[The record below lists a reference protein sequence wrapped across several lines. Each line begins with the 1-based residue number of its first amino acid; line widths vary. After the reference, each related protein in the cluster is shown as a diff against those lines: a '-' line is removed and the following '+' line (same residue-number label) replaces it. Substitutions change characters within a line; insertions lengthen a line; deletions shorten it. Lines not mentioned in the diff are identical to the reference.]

1 MKKNLFLLATAALA
15 LAACSNDLKVDEN
28 TAPVGSNVQKE
39 IAFSTY
45 AQGPKRVAAKSGAIE
60 STTFPTDL
68 DMMVTAY
75 DATNDG
81 DYFDATEF
89 SYATS
94 TWKGSK
100 YWPLTPATIN
110 FLAITNANGDNESGV
125 TWGPT
130 ISAVESNKT
139 EKVQI
144 VMANNATNQYD
155 LMYACGTGTVSQT
168 NNVLTFP
175 TTVPMEFK
183 HAQAWIKFYVQ
194 AMTEASE
201 GITITSIVL
210 NSVSCQGTYTVTH
223 ANFDEDKAARD
234 AAGDGSKDG
243 SVSGVWSA
251 YDTYAGNKNVVVDGD
266 FSALDY
272 DAAVLPQYYGSLMVV
287 PAQGIASFTINYTLD
302 GNNYAYTYTPASTTL
317 AQATKYI
324 YNIKLTL
331 HEIEV
336 APVVEDWTEYGTE
349 YIEIPAMTYS
359 SNCSVSVSK
368 AAQKL
373 VFTISGLDGSKKI
386 KVTKGGTDAAQVSS
400 TNPTLNSVV
409 AETAETQK
417 ITIDLAANADPDND
431 KTMTVTIQEYETDGE
446 TTSGTASVIT
456 ITQTH

>member
-1 MKKNLFLLATAALA
+1 MKKNLFFLATAALA

-75 DATNDG
+75 DATNDE
-81 DYFDATEF
+81 DYFGATAF

-110 FLAITNANGDNESGV
+110 FLAITNASSDNVSGV

-144 VMANNATNQYD
+144 VMADNSSNQYD

-201 GITITSIVL
+201 GIAITSIVL

-243 SVSGVWSA
+243 SVSGEWSA
-251 YDTYAGNKNVVVDGD
+251 YDTYAGNKAADIDAD
-266 FSALDY
+266 FAALDY

-287 PAQGIASFTINYTLD
+287 PDQGIASFTINYTLD
-302 GNNYAYTYTPASTTL
+302 GNDYAYTYTPASTTL

-349 YIEIPAMTYS
+349 YVEIPAMTYGADRS
-359 SNCSVSVSK
+359 FSVSK

-373 VFTISGLDGSKKI
+373 VVTVSGLDGAKKI
-386 KVTKGGTDAAQVSS
+386 KVTKGGTNAAQVTS
-400 TNPTLNSVV
+400 TTPTLDNVV
-409 AETAETQK
+409 AETAESQK

-431 KTMTVTIQEYETDGE
+431 KTMTVTIQEYETDG
-446 TTSGTASVIT
+446 TTPAGDPSVIT
-456 ITQTH
+456 ITQAH